1 MLMLNLSIDKEA
13 LEVLRKENLSL
24 KDELQKL
31 KIYNQSLKKSAKA
44 LLDELEKIGFKSNF

>member
-1 MLMLNLSIDKEA
+1 MLMLNLSSDKEA

-44 LLDELEKIGFKSNF
+44 LLDELEKLGFKS